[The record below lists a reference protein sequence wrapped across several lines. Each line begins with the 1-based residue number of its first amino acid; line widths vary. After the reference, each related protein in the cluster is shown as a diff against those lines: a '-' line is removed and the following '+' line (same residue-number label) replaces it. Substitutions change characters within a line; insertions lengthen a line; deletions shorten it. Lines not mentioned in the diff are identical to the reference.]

1 MRLGLPRSYFQR
13 GHSVVS
19 QMSTTKAL
27 FPRFALSGGGRN
39 WEARGDG
46 VSSSLPVLSPPC
58 PRPRGAGGSSRCCPA
73 PGAPPPPSC
82 AVCPQ
87 SGHWGPGFG
96 KRAAEEGEI
105 TLQIPQA
112 AGQAGMVSGRVLPSG
127 WAACES
133 RAGAE
138 AAAGPGSAPPCVSV
152 GLCWRQWGVAPCPS
166 PVPGPR
172 ARSCPSGPEDRRDGP
187 GRAFSPSCPRPR
199 GPAWAAACPPARPRG
214 KPSPRAVY
222 PCLPGGPRPR
232 GCPSRVVGDLVSLCC
247 CAVGEGDGGRAAR
260 PGRGGGGRRWEM
272 RPGESGHRRAES
284 RA

>member
-1 MRLGLPRSYFQR
+1 MLLQVDVGVRLGLPRSYFQR

-112 AGQAGMVSGRVLPSG
+112 AGQAGMVSGPLLPSG

-166 PVPGPR
+166 PVPRPPSALLPVR
-172 ARSCPSGPEDRRDGP
+172 ARGQA
-187 GRAFSPSCPRPR
+187 GRPRPR
-199 GPAWAAACPPARPRG
+199 LLALLPAASGPSLGCRLPSGSSEG
-214 KPSPRAVY
+214 KTLSQG
-222 PCLPGGPRPR
+222 CLPLPAGRPQASGLSQPRCR
-232 GCPSRVVGDLVSLCC
+232 RFGVSLLLC
-247 CAVGEGDGGRAAR
+247 
-260 PGRGGGGRRWEM
+260 RR
-272 RPGESGHRRAES
+272 
-284 RA
+284 